1 MSFILNALRKSEQER
16 QALQSENVTDK
27 ILLSQP
33 PQNSSKATKLL
44 VFLFIANVLVI
55 TGIVWFVRNN
65 LMSTPDTAAPTASP
79 RLQET
84 KPEPKV
90 VADAIQPERQAQRA
104 ESETSIAEMIYKE
117 KPEPAPLPVKP
128 VNIKKPVAETVRQ
141 AVISGNPEPQMQAA
155 PAVAPAPAVKVQTDE
170 PGAAPVI
177 QGIPFLSDLPFEFR
191 QKVPKFTINVF
202 VYSQTAEE
210 RFVMVDMVKYKPGQQ
225 IKDAMLL
232 KEILPDGFVVE
243 YQNQVFKIK
252 RP

>member
-1 MSFILNALRKSEQER
+1 
-16 QALQSENVTDK
+16 
-27 ILLSQP
+27 
-33 PQNSSKATKLL
+33 
-44 VFLFIANVLVI
+44 
-55 TGIVWFVRNN
+55 
-65 LMSTPDTAAPTASP
+65 MSTPDTAAPTASP

-90 VADAIQPERQAQRA
+90 VADAIQPERQA

-155 PAVAPAPAVKVQTDE
+155 PAVAPAPAVKFQTDE
-170 PGAAPVI
+170 SEATPVI